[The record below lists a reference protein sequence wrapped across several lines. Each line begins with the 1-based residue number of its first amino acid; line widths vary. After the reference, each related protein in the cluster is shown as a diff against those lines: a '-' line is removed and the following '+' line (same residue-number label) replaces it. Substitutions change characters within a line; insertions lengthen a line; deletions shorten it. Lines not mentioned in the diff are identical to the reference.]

1 MKLSVIIV
9 SYRMQ
14 RELPRT
20 LLSSL
25 PPCQLDVED
34 VDYEVIVIDNGSPE
48 PLELP
53 GTYLLH
59 TNVKL
64 IRIPT
69 EVAEPSPVKCINK
82 AVGDHASGEYLLIC
96 IDGARIFSPYL
107 IRRTVD
113 VLDQYPTAFTF
124 VASRHLGSEVQMAAA
139 TKGYDQTVED
149 RLLSSVDW
157 ETDLDTLWGISV
169 WAGAHNRS
177 NFLDQNESNAIGFH
191 RLLWDSLGGYNE
203 GFKRPGGGLCNLE
216 LFSRATNRPNALS
229 ILLLGEATFHQ
240 FHGGAATS
248 SAGYFVESLEEHIQA
263 TGQPYMRPRREFL
276 TDIGANYGRFKK
288 IKRYL
293 Q

>member
-9 SYRMQ
+9 SYHMQ

-25 PPCQLDVED
+25 PPSQLEVED

-48 PLELP
+48 PLKLP
-53 GTYLLH
+53 DTYLLH
-59 TNVKL
+59 SNVKL

-69 EVAEPSPVKCINK
+69 DVAEPSPVKCINQ
-82 AVGDHASGEYLLIC
+82 AVSDHASGEHLLIC
-96 IDGARIFSPYL
+96 IDGARILSPYL

-113 VLDQYPTAFTF
+113 VLDRYPTAFTF

-139 TKGYDQTVED
+139 TKGYDQNVED

-157 ETDLDTLWGISV
+157 ETDLDALWGISV
-169 WAGAHNRS
+169 WAGAHS
-177 NFLDQNESNAIGFH
+177 NDNFSYQTESNAIGFS

-203 GFKRPGGGLCNLE
+203 DFKRPGGGLCNLE
-216 LFSRATNRPNALS
+216 LFARATNRPSALN

-248 SAGYFVESLEEHIQA
+248 GRGYFGGSLDEHIQA
-263 TGQPYMRPRREFL
+263 TGQPYVIPRYEFL
-276 TDIGANYGRFKK
+276 TDTGANYGRFQK
-288 IKRYL
+288 IREYL